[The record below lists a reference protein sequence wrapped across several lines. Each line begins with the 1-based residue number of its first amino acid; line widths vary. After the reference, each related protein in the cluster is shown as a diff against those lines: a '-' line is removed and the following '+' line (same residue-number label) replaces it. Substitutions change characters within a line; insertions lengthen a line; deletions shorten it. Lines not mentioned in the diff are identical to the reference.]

1 MDKFTNNDLTEL
13 AEQEGHALLSVY
25 IPTERAGRE
34 VLQNR
39 IRFKNILSEVEEK
52 IKEAGS
58 AGEKFNKQLK
68 ELHAWENDDD
78 WWQHQSDGLAVF
90 LDGEKNQRWRI
101 PVSVPSICTCEE
113 FYTLKPLCDL
123 LQDDGQYYLLSVS
136 QNDVRLFQGTKTS
149 IVELHPDELPKDL
162 RSALNID
169 EYVSSL
175 QQHSTSAS
183 GTAAM
188 FHGHGGSDL
197 DVKKQD
203 EILQYFRH
211 INRALSSYLGSERRP
226 LIFAGVDYLFPIFKE
241 ACDYNTLLEEP
252 VSGNPDRLDADQLHK
267 KSWPVVEPH
276 FAVQRNTA
284 LERFHAAGPEGQG
297 IDDLDSIVQAAEQG
311 QVETLLV
318 KDSHA
323 NRVPNRDERKMMNLA
338 IVKTLRAGGS
348 VLTVPAEKLT
358 RPAAAILRYSIM
370 EGSSK

>member
-1 MDKFTNNDLTEL
+1 MDNFTKNDLIDL
-13 AEQEGHALLSVY
+13 AEQEGHALISLY

-39 IRFKNILSEVEEK
+39 IRFKNILGEVEGK
-52 IKEAGS
+52 IQDAGS

-68 ELHAWENDDD
+68 ELHTWEKDDD

-90 LDGEKNQRWRI
+90 LDGVNIHRWRI

-113 FYTLKPLCDL
+113 FFTLRPLCEL
-123 LQDDGQYYLLSVS
+123 LQDDGQYYLLGVS
-136 QNDVRLFQGTKTS
+136 QNQVRLFQGTKTS
-149 IVELHPDELPKDL
+149 IVELHPEALPENL

-175 QQHSTSAS
+175 QQHSTSAN

-211 INRALSSYLGSERRP
+211 INRALSSYLGNERRP
-226 LIFAGVDYLFPIFKE
+226 LVFAGVDYLFPIFKE
-241 ACDYNTLLEEP
+241 ACEYNTLLEDA
-252 VSGNPDRLDADQLHK
+252 VIGNPDHLDADQLHS
-267 KSWPVVEPH
+267 KSWPIVEPF
-276 FAVQRNTA
+276 FATKRNSA
-284 LERFHAAGPEGQG
+284 LERFQAAGPEGQG
-297 IDDLDSIVQAAEQG
+297 IDDLDSIVQAADQG

-323 NRVPNRDERKMMNLA
+323 NRVPNRGEQKMMNLA

-348 VLTVPAEKLT
+348 VFTVPAEKLT